1 MSSETRLL
9 IIILR
14 DTDGDEVLNA
24 LLEANFRVTRIASSG
39 GFMRRRS
46 STLLVGVTQSK
57 VNAAIQIVRN
67 HSAPTIDPG
76 LKRATVFE
84 LNVDQFKQI

>member
-1 MSSETRLL
+1 MNSEKRLL

-24 LLEANFRVTRIASSG
+24 LLEANFRVTRIASTG

-46 STLLVGVTQSK
+46 STLLVGVDQSR
-57 VNAAIQIVRN
+57 VNAALQLVRN

-76 LKRATVFE
+76 FKRATAFE
-84 LNVDQFKQI
+84 LKVNQFEQL